1 MGGEIYGK
9 KWIVE
14 SLMAEKI
21 VICGHRNELAKNI
34 AEFFGLIS
42 RRRKMWRFKCGGGNV
57 KNNYVVGV
65 LVDVIV
71 ALHEVGVW
79 RKQHDMLLLT
89 YGRAPPNIFTP
100 K

>member
-1 MGGEIYGK
+1 MGGKIYGK
-9 KWIVE
+9 KWSVE

-42 RRRKMWRFKCGGGNV
+42 RRRKNVERCKCSNV

-79 RKQHDMLLLT
+79 PKQHDMLLLT